1 MRGLAAPAALT
12 IIWAYL
18 IHGWYVRTPMVGND
32 LRELW
37 VPTWGYLGQSL
48 SNGHVPLWDP
58 HILSGRPF
66 AADPQS
72 GWLYLM
78 PMALFTALPA
88 HTAIKLMV
96 VLPPLLAALA
106 LYAFCRIE
114 GMPRIAGFCGGA
126 ALLGLTTPEAVLLR
140 TPFES
145 TLLYAMTTL
154 ACAAWLLRARRTV
167 TRACALVAFG
177 LSYSQAISA
186 HLSLGLLEVTLL
198 TGGYLLVKVI
208 PALRG
213 QGRRE
218 ILRAAG
224 LAAGLALATV
234 LISAGVLL
242 PRLALIS
249 RTDLAQGYD
258 HAWRV
263 GLALAGLNVTAMP
276 VQHASTVP
284 AWPLWLLV
292 DSGAQLPVLAG
303 VLVVIGLLSRRRG
316 LAVMLAVLAVIGYL
330 LTLAAV
336 ADRVPVSWSRFT
348 IVDFYRH
355 APSWFGYLVFATLA
369 LLTALGTERVMEW
382 LDERQSRMPA
392 AAVVT
397 GAVAVVI
404 GLQLVVGLPSARAP
418 IGAPN
423 TLWSP
428 KSVEGKSLGNI
439 GSVPYQKQFQGK
451 GRIALYFHTGT
462 RWKPF
467 SSAFPAPASSMFN
480 VSDIAGTDTVSGYDA
495 VQLADYWLA
504 IRKYDQKLLPYDR
517 TALDHLT
524 PSFADLLDVGWWI
537 APSYLPGPAG
547 ATLRDSR
554 PSAKMWRLPNP
565 GLASLYPA
573 WRSASSN
580 SGAQYQ
586 VTSPTFDARRTL
598 LVPGLAAG
606 GTPGRRV
613 NVHTQVS
620 DQGTVHATTS
630 GAGLLLVRNAY
641 DPGWHATIDGHST
654 RVYAADGFL
663 TGVKVP
669 AGTHHVVLT
678 YEDPLVFWGL
688 GLSVAA
694 ILLILGGGIGYEVL
708 RRRR

>member
-1 MRGLAAPAALT
+1 VLT
-12 IIWAYL
+12 LIWAYL
-18 IHGWYVRTPMVGND
+18 VHGWYVRTPMVGND

-78 PMALFTALPA
+78 PMALFTALPS

-114 GMPRIAGFCGGA
+114 GMPRLAGFCGGA
-126 ALLGLTTPEAVLLR
+126 ALLGMTTPEAVLLR
-140 TPFES
+140 TPFEA

-167 TRACALVAFG
+167 WRACALTAFG

-186 HLSLGLLEVTLL
+186 HMSLGLLEVTLL

-208 PALRG
+208 PVLRG

-218 ILRAAG
+218 VLRVAG

-249 RTDLAQGYD
+249 RTDLSQGYD
-258 HAWRV
+258 HVWRV
-263 GLALAGLNVTAMP
+263 GLALAGLQVTDMP
-276 VQHASTVP
+276 VQHASWVP
-284 AWPLWLLV
+284 SWPLWLLV

-303 VLVVIGLLSRRRG
+303 VLVVIGLVSRRRG
-316 LAVMLAVLAVIGYL
+316 MAVMLGVLALVGYL
-330 LTLAAV
+330 LTLSAV
-336 ADRVPVSWSRFT
+336 ADHVPVSWSRFT

-355 APSWFGYLVFATLA
+355 APSWFGYLVFAALA
-369 LLTALGTERVMEW
+369 LLTALGTERLIEW
-382 LDERQSRMPA
+382 LDERQGRVPA
-392 AAVVT
+392 AAVVA
-397 GAVAVVI
+397 GAVAAVI
-404 GLQLVVGLPSARAP
+404 GLQLVVGLPSAKAP
-418 IGAPN
+418 IGVPN

-428 KSVEGKSLGNI
+428 KSVEGKPLGNI
-439 GSVPYQKQFQGK
+439 GSVPYQNQFKGT

-467 SSAFPAPASSMFN
+467 SSAFPAPASSMFD

-495 VQLADYWLA
+495 VQLNDYWQALR
-504 IRKYDQKLLPYDR
+504 IYDFKLLPYDR

-524 PSFADLLDVGWWI
+524 PSFADLLNVGWWI
-537 APSYLPGPAG
+537 APSDLPGPAG
-547 ATLRDSR
+547 ARVRDSR
-554 PSAKMWRLPNP
+554 PSAKMWRLKPP
-565 GLASLYPA
+565 GLASLF
-573 WRSASSN
+573 SSWQTAPSN
-580 SGAQYQ
+580 TAAQYQ
-586 VTSPTFDARRTL
+586 VAKPKFDARTAL
-598 LVPGLAAG
+598 VVPGLAAG
-606 GTPGRRV
+606 GTAGPRERV
-613 NVHTQVS
+613 DTQVS
-620 DQGTVHATTS
+620 DQGTVQATTQ
-630 GAGLLLVRNAY
+630 GPGLLLVRNAY
-641 DPGWHATIDGHST
+641 DPGWRATIDGHST
-654 RVYAADGFL
+654 HVYAADGFL
-663 TGVKVP
+663 TGVRVP

-694 ILLILGGGIGYEVL
+694 LVLILGGGIAWEVAH
-708 RRRR
+708 RRRASTAT